1 MKLEIRIESGAPIL
15 FFHDSEN
22 RDKTIDCYT
31 LRDEHSSATR
41 AYMRSLKKPST
52 REDLCAAW
60 ALLASYAAKTEYLY
74 AQNLI

>member
-1 MKLEIRIESGAPIL
+1 MKLEIRLEQGAPIL

-22 RDKTIDCYT
+22 RDKLIDCYT
-31 LRDEHSSATR
+31 LRDEHNTATR

-52 REDLCAAW
+52 REELRAAW
-60 ALLASYAAKTEYLY
+60 ALLASYAAKAEYLY